1 MKILDVCCGSKM
13 FWYDKEE
20 SHTTYMDI
28 RNEALAYT
36 DRDTVREVAINPDIV
51 ADFRNIPFADN
62 SFDLV
67 VFDPPHLI
75 HAGANSWLVKKY
87 GKLNKDT
94 WKNDLKQGF
103 DECMRVLK
111 PNGTMLFKWNE
122 DQIKIKDVFAV
133 FEQQPI
139 LGDKR
144 SKTRWSVFVNEKA
157 LKNSQFAKW
166 FHQQMGYVFQN
177 ADTQLFCG
185 SVEEEIAFG
194 PVQMGLS
201 EAEIK
206 KRTEDCLH
214 LFGLEKLRDRPPYHL
229 SGGEKRKVSLACILS
244 LNPEVLI
251 LDEPLAGLDEKTQDM
266 LVEFLQSFHKAGK
279 TLITITHNR
288 QLAETIGTRF
298 ACMNEEHELKMLS

>member
-1 MKILDVCCGSKM
+1 MAN
-13 FWYDKEE
+13 KEE
-20 SHTTYMDI
+20 LLARLQEEKPAMEVRDLSFAYGSNQILKDISLMIKEGKITTIM
-28 RNEALAYT
+28 
-36 DRDTVREVAINPDIV
+36 
-51 ADFRNIPFADN
+51 
-62 SFDLV
+62 
-67 VFDPPHLI
+67 
-75 HAGANSWLVKKY
+75 GANGCGKSTLIKLLNGIIFPSEGKY
-87 GKLNKDT
+87 FY
-94 WKNDLKQGF
+94 QGH
-103 DECMRVLK
+103 E
-111 PNGTMLFKWNE
+111 
-122 DQIKIKDVFAV
+122 I
-133 FEQQPI
+133 
-139 LGDKR
+139 
-144 SKTRWSVFVNEKA
+144 NEKA

-201 EAEIK
+201 EEEIK

-214 LFGLEKLRDRPPYHL
+214 LFGLEKLRERPPYHL

-266 LVEFLQSFHKAGK
+266 LVDFLQSFHNAGK

>member
-1 MKILDVCCGSKM
+1 MIELKNVCYAYGNEIALRYINLNIQKGESVIIQGPNGCGKSTLIKILNGIIFPMEGS
-13 FWYDKEE
+13 Y
-20 SHTTYMDI
+20 TY
-28 RNEALAYT
+28 
-36 DRDTVREVAINPDIV
+36 
-51 ADFRNIPFADN
+51 
-62 SFDLV
+62 
-67 VFDPPHLI
+67 
-75 HAGANSWLVKKY
+75 
-87 GKLNKDT
+87 
-94 WKNDLKQGF
+94 
-103 DECMRVLK
+103 
-111 PNGTMLFKWNE
+111 E
-122 DQIKIKDVFAV
+122 DHEI
-133 FEQQPI
+133 
-139 LGDKR
+139 
-144 SKTRWSVFVNEKA
+144 TEKA
-157 LKNSQFAKW
+157 LKDSRFAKW

-177 ADTQLFCG
+177 ADAQLFCG

-201 EAEIK
+201 EEEIK

-214 LFGLEKLRDRPPYHL
+214 LFGLEKLRERPPYHL

-266 LVEFLQSFHKAGK
+266 LVEFLQSFHNAGK

>member
-1 MKILDVCCGSKM
+1 
-13 FWYDKEE
+13 
-20 SHTTYMDI
+20 
-28 RNEALAYT
+28 
-36 DRDTVREVAINPDIV
+36 
-51 ADFRNIPFADN
+51 
-62 SFDLV
+62 
-67 VFDPPHLI
+67 
-75 HAGANSWLVKKY
+75 
-87 GKLNKDT
+87 
-94 WKNDLKQGF
+94 
-103 DECMRVLK
+103 
-111 PNGTMLFKWNE
+111 
-122 DQIKIKDVFAV
+122 
-133 FEQQPI
+133 
-139 LGDKR
+139 
-144 SKTRWSVFVNEKA
+144 
-157 LKNSQFAKW
+157 
-166 FHQQMGYVFQN
+166 MGYVFQN

-266 LVEFLQSFHKAGK
+266 LVEFLQSFHNAGK

-298 ACMNEEHELKMLS
+298 ACMNEKHELKMLS